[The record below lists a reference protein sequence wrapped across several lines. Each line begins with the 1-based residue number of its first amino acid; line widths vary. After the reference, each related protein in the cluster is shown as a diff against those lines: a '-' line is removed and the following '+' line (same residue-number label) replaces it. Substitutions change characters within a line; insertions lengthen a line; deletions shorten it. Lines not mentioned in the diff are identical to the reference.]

1 MIKFERLPDN
11 ISARIAGVKT
21 LLAKEPGVL
30 FAYLF
35 GGLARN
41 RATPLSDIDI
51 AVYLKNKH
59 IRPTQK
65 LKLFSKITDVL
76 GTNELD
82 LVILNNAADSL
93 AGRILQNKQLLADKR
108 PFLRHRYESVTLRKY
123 FDFRIRE
130 DRILKARFGIGR

>member
-11 ISARIAGVKT
+11 ISTKIEDVKT
-21 LLAKEPGVL
+21 LLAKEPDVL

-35 GGLARN
+35 GGFARN
-41 RATPLSDIDI
+41 RVTPLSDIDI
-51 AVYLKNKH
+51 AVYLRNKH
-59 IRPTQK
+59 IQSKQK

-82 LVILNNAADSL
+82 LVILNNAEDSL
-93 AGRILQNKQLLADKR
+93 AGRILQNKRLLVDKK
-108 PFLRHRYESVTLRKY
+108 PFLRHLYESLTLRKF

-130 DRILKARFGIGR
+130 DRILKARFSIGR